1 MPGER
6 RRVGSLN
13 DIFGRLY
20 LLSMHCVILA
30 AVIILLA
37 NSPAHLEAQFGCDGH
52 VSQIKKTVL
61 SRRSNRPFLASCAPP
76 SM

>member
-1 MPGER
+1 
-6 RRVGSLN
+6 
-13 DIFGRLY
+13 
-20 LLSMHCVILA
+20 MHCVILA